1 MFRPATTPAIVVAGA
16 FGLVL
21 VLVATVVAA
30 FTLQHPATDAAV
42 SGTPQPLG
50 HVHGLGV
57 DPQDG
62 DLYLASHFGV
72 FRVVDGEPERV
83 ADRWQD
89 TMGFAV
95 VGSGHFLASGHP
107 PTCVRTCRPTSA

>member
-57 DPQDG
+57 TPEDG
-62 DLYLASHFGV
+62 DLYVASHFGV
-72 FRVVDGEPERV
+72 FRIVDGELERV

-89 TMGFAV
+89 TM
-95 VGSGHFLASGHP
+95 ASP
-107 PTCVRTCRPTSA
+107 SWARVTSSPVATPTCVRTCRPTSA